1 MSPSVFVR
9 FRLALGLAA
18 ALAATAGTVTPA
30 APKPYSPAAQALL
43 DRAFGDLDPALP
55 VIDVHVHAL
64 GLGQDGDG
72 TFVNPEKFSPRHPFK
87 RLETNLYL
95 KATGV
100 KGLEHFDRDYLDML
114 AARAR
119 AFPRPVK
126 LHLLAMDQAYRADG
140 TPDLLRTEFHVPNA
154 HVFAAAAA
162 HPELFVPVMS
172 IHPARK
178 DAIQE
183 LEACAAKG
191 GRLLKW
197 LPNAQGIDPADPRF
211 DAFYRRMKEL
221 GVVLLTHAGEEK
233 AVAVKDAQ
241 ALGNPLRLRRPLDLG
256 VTVIVAHCAS
266 QGKNADLDH
275 PGRVARNFDL
285 FMRLMEDPKYRGRLF
300 GDLSAITQIN
310 RLPAPLQ
317 TLLARP
323 DLDGRLLNGS
333 DYPLPGVDLII
344 WTRRL
349 VELKLITPAERTAL
363 NELWKR
369 NPLLFDFVLKRTLT
383 DPRSGRRWPASLFQ
397 RSPEALPVQ

>member
-1 MSPSVFVR
+1 MPPSAAPRLF
-9 FRLALGLAA
+9 LALIFGLAP
-18 ALAATAGTVTPA
+18 ALWAG
-30 APKPYSPAAQALL
+30 APPKARPYSPVAQALI
-43 DRAFGDLDPALP
+43 DRAFADLDPGKP
-55 VIDVHVHAL
+55 VVDVHVHAI

-72 TFVNPEKFSPRHPFK
+72 TFVNPEKLSPRHPLK
-87 RLETNLYL
+87 RFETNLYL

-100 KGLEHFDRDYLDML
+100 KGLTHFDRDYLEVL
-114 AARAR
+114 AARAQ
-119 AFPRPVK
+119 AFPRPVR
-126 LHLLAMDQAYRADG
+126 LHLLALDQAYRPDG
-140 TPDLLRTEFHVPNA
+140 TPDAARTEFHVPNA
-154 HVFAAAAA
+154 YVFAAAAR
-162 HPELFVPVMS
+162 HPDLFVPVMS

-178 DAIQE
+178 DALQE

-197 LPNAQGIDPADPRF
+197 LPNAQAIDPEDPRC

-221 GVVLLTHAGEEK
+221 GVVLLTHAGEER

-241 ALGNPLRLRRPLDLG
+241 ALGNPLKLRRPLDLG

-266 QGKNADLDH
+266 LGRNADLDH
-275 PGRVARNFDL
+275 PGKVARNFDL
-285 FMRLMEDPKYRGRLF
+285 FLRLMEDPKYRGRLF

-349 VELKLITPAERTAL
+349 VELKLISAAERKAL
-363 NELWKR
+363 NEIWKQ
-369 NPLLFDFVLKRTLT
+369 NPLLFDFVLKRTLK
-383 DPRSGRRWPASLFQ
+383 DPKTGRRWPADLFQ
-397 RSPEALPVQ
+397 RGPESLPAQ

>member
-1 MSPSVFVR
+1 MPPSAAR
-9 FRLALGLAA
+9 RLLLALIFGLA
-18 ALAATAGTVTPA
+18 TAVWAG
-30 APKPYSPAAQALL
+30 APPKARPYSPAAQALI
-43 DRAFGDLDPALP
+43 DRAFNDLDPGKPLVDA
-55 VIDVHVHAL
+55 HVHAI
-64 GLGQDGDG
+64 GLGQEGDG
-72 TFVNPEKFSPRHPFK
+72 TFVNPEKLSPRHPLK
-87 RLETNLYL
+87 RFETNLYL

-100 KGLEHFDRDYLDML
+100 KGLAHFDRDYLEVL

-119 AFPRPVK
+119 AFPRPVR
-126 LHLLAMDQAYRADG
+126 LHLLAMDQAYRPDG
-140 TPDLLRTEFHVPNA
+140 TPDAARTEFHVPNA
-154 HVFAAAAA
+154 YVFAAAAW
-162 HPELFVPVMS
+162 HPDLFVPVMS

-197 LPNAQGIDPADPRF
+197 LPNAQAIDPADPRF

-221 GVVLLTHAGEEK
+221 GVALLTHAGEER

-241 ALGNPLRLRRPLDLG
+241 ALGNPLKLRRPLDLG

-266 QGKNADLDH
+266 LGKNADLDH
-275 PGRVARNFDL
+275 PGKVARNFDL
-285 FMRLMEDPKYRGRLF
+285 FLRLMEDPKYRGRLF

-323 DLDGRLLNGS
+323 DLDDRLLNGS

-349 VELKLITPAERTAL
+349 VALRLISAAERKAL
-363 NELWKR
+363 NEIWKQ
-369 NPLLFDFVLKRTLT
+369 NPLLFDFVLKRTLK
-383 DPRSGRRWPASLFQ
+383 DPKTGRWWPADLFQ
-397 RSPEALPVQ
+397 RSPENLPAQ

>member
-1 MSPSVFVR
+1 MASSLFVR
-9 FRLALGLAA
+9 CLLSLCLALGPGASA
-18 ALAATAGTVTPA
+18 WAG
-30 APKPYSPAAQALL
+30 KPGEAKLYSPAAQALI
-43 DRAFGDLDPALP
+43 DRAFGDLDPARP

-87 RLETNLYL
+87 LLETSLYL

-100 KGLEHFDRDYLDML
+100 KSLEHFDRDYLEVL
-114 AARAR
+114 AAR

-140 TPDLLRTEFHVPNA
+140 TADPLRTEFHVPNA
-154 HVFAAAAA
+154 HVFKAAAAQ
-162 HPELFVPVMS
+162 PELFVPVMS

-178 DAIQE
+178 DAIPE

-197 LPNAQGIDPADPRF
+197 LPNAQNIDPGDPRY
-211 DAFYRRMKEL
+211 DAFYLRMREL

-233 AVAVKDAQ
+233 AVAVKGAQ

-266 QGKNADLDH
+266 LGRNEDCDH
-275 PGRVARNFDL
+275 PGKTAANFDL
-285 FMRLMEDPKYRGRLF
+285 FLRLLDEPRYRGRLF

-317 TLLARP
+317 HLLAHP
-323 DLDGRLLNGS
+323 GLDGRLVNGS

-349 VELKLITPAERTAL
+349 VQLHMITAAERRAL
-363 NELWKR
+363 NEIWR
-369 NPLLFDFVLKRTLT
+369 QNPLLFDFVLKRTLR
-383 DPRSGRRWPASLFQ
+383 DPKTGRRWPADLFQ
-397 RSPEALPVQ
+397 RGPTELKPKQ